1 MAKYKMNFYGPPRNI
16 KGEVRFSTSSMLNGK
31 AYKDMSDEEKT
42 YFRQL
47 FLNAGASNVV
57 PDVDGKYEY
66 NYRIN

>member
-1 MAKYKMNFYGPPRNI
+1 MRPIGCTRLI
-16 KGEVRFSTSSMLNGK
+16 EVLQMGMLNGK

-47 FLNAGASNVV
+47 FLNAGASNAV
-57 PDVDGKYEY
+57 PADDGKYEY

>member
-1 MAKYKMNFYGPPRNI
+1 MG
-16 KGEVRFSTSSMLNGK
+16 MLNGK

-47 FLNAGASNVV
+47 FLNAGASNAV
-57 PDVDGKYEY
+57 PDDDGKYEY

>member
-1 MAKYKMNFYGPPRNI
+1 MAKYKMNFYGLPRNI

-47 FLNAGASNVV
+47 FLNAGASKAV
-57 PDVDGKYEY
+57 PDDDGKYEY